1 MSEATEL
8 TKNEQSLINKLEEET
23 KNTSGGLPSYVAT
36 ISENVG
42 SAIELNNELSK
53 RYGNTPISLHDLR
66 KAGNFKNI
74 MCSSSILGSALGM
87 FPSTIEFN
95 DALTSDIKNS
105 RIDDTARV
113 GLKVVVGIGIGAIL
127 LPYAAGAATVG
138 VAAVGSAMV
147 GYLSALAGNII
158 DESWEAGKDYLKDLW
173 SQLETRLND
182 FRNTL
187 SPELQTVFDQCA
199 NPVFEGLQV
208 CPTSLNALQT
218 VLQNNYSDELNKAA
232 NNLGLNQCPLPQ
244 NKMDKIDELMDTAE
258 KTKSPL
264 IVDLDGDGIETVGV
278 SEGVYFDHDGNG
290 FAEKS
295 GWVGK
300 DDGLLVR
307 DINGNGQID
316 DGTEL
321 FGNNSV
327 LSSGAKAANGFE
339 ALKELDSNKDGVFN
353 SSDEVWNEI
362 KVWKDMNQNGFVENG
377 ELLSMEEVNIKE
389 INLSY
394 QNENIKDIN
403 ENIIGQTGSFIKNDN
418 SAGNISDI
426 WFVTDTSNTADRTD
440 VVISDNVKKLPD
452 LIGFGNVHNLHTA
465 MALDESGELKALVEQ
480 FMSETNVSARN
491 ALLNDIIYHWAGVED
506 MDPFGRTPS
515 RYNGTHYLDDARK
528 LEALEEFMGRG
539 YLGTWCWGERDPN
552 PNRHAVL
559 FIHDAFDELKEY
571 VKNELLSQ
579 THYKTL
585 LEKVTLTYDAA
596 TESWDIDVSQAV
608 AAFEEMFA
616 ADVLNTTLMMREFSE
631 IIRTYTDLGDEIIAA
646 FNLLGDEYGDI
657 FERELFKFG
666 KSIGTDGNDIIKDD
680 DFGSIITGLG
690 GNDKLYGNGGDDTII
705 GGAGNDY
712 MAGGDGEDVYLFS
725 KGFGNDEIN
734 TLAADGKKDVIE
746 FDETIMPSNVSIGR
760 QDFDLILTITYD
772 DGTLADSIRV
782 HSYFQEQGTSS
793 ATLAAIKFSDGTSWD
808 YEYAITHWNSIP
820 GIDGGVTMEGNDK
833 ANNLNGTAM
842 DDILVG
848 NGGNDTLRGNA
859 GNDVLKGG
867 SGNDYLD
874 GGEGNDTYIWNYG
887 DGFDTI
893 YDTSNNDTIVFG
905 KGISFRDLVFR
916 SVGQTLLILVDGD
929 EQQGVKISSF
939 FYNINNKIENLR
951 FYDGTIVHLSD
962 IGLTLQQTDAQES
975 VYGSG
980 FDDVI
985 HANGGDDVVWGKG
998 GNDIIYGGAGDDDLR
1013 GEGGNDELY
1022 GGAGDDNLYG
1032 GNGDD
1037 ILFGGAGNDDMN
1049 GEDGRDIYLYNLGD
1063 GLDTIYDGASS
1074 KEEGDVIRFGEGIS
1088 LDDITFET
1096 DGSSLKMILNGDETQ
1111 GLILQ
1116 SFFNTYDDNAKNKV
1130 LEFADGSQVMM
1141 NKRGY
1146 ELVMTKAGSLTAT
1159 NYDDIIHVTEESS
1172 RVWGKGGND
1181 IIYGGAGDDD
1191 LRGEGGNDELYGG
1204 AGDDNLY
1211 GGNGDDILFGG
1222 AGNDDMNGEDGRDIY
1237 LYNLGDGLDTIYDGA
1252 SSKEEGDVIRFGEGI
1267 SLDDITFETDGSS
1280 LKMILN
1286 GDETQGLIL
1295 QSFFNTYDDNAKNK
1309 VLEFADGSQVM
1320 MNKRGYE
1327 LVMTKAG
1334 SLTATN
1340 YDDIIHVTEESSRV
1354 WGKGGN
1360 DIIYGGAGDDDLR
1373 GEGGND
1379 ELYGGAGDDNLYG
1392 GNGDDI
1398 LFGGAG
1404 NDDMNGEDG
1413 RDIYLYNLGDGL
1425 DTIYDGASSK
1435 EEGDVIRFGEGISL
1449 DDITFETDGSS
1460 LKMILNGDETQG
1472 LILQSFFNTYDDN
1485 AKNKVLEFAD
1495 GTKINLLTNPPS
1507 LSSQNASDLLTQALS
1522 TFGADSG
1529 SRTDMSEAGGTV
1541 SEMYDLA
1548 CGYDLTKKAV

>member
-631 IIRTYTDLGDEIIAA
+631 IISTYTDLGDEIIAA
-646 FNLLGDEYGDI
+646 FNLLGDENGDI

-962 IGLTLQQTDAQES
+962 IGLTLQQTDA
-975 VYGSG
+975 
-980 FDDVI
+980 
-985 HANGGDDVVWGKG
+985 
-998 GNDIIYGGAGDDDLR
+998 
-1013 GEGGNDELY
+1013 
-1022 GGAGDDNLYG
+1022 
-1032 GNGDD
+1032 
-1037 ILFGGAGNDDMN
+1037 
-1049 GEDGRDIYLYNLGD
+1049 
-1063 GLDTIYDGASS
+1063 
-1074 KEEGDVIRFGEGIS
+1074 
-1088 LDDITFET
+1088 
-1096 DGSSLKMILNGDETQ
+1096 
-1111 GLILQ
+1111 
-1116 SFFNTYDDNAKNKV
+1116 
-1130 LEFADGSQVMM
+1130 
-1141 NKRGY
+1141 
-1146 ELVMTKAGSLTAT
+1146 KAGSLTAT
-1159 NYDDIIHVTEESS
+1159 NYDDIIHVTEEST

-1267 SLDDITFETDGSS
+1267 SLDDITFETDGSN

-1295 QSFFNTYDDNAKNK
+1295 RSFFNTYDDNAKNK

-1340 YDDIIHVTEESSRV
+1340 YDDIIHVTEESTRV

-1449 DDITFETDGSS
+1449 DDITFETDGSN

-1472 LILQSFFNTYDDN
+1472 LILRSFFNTYDDN

-1548 CGYDLTKKAV
+1548 CGYDLTKKVA

>member
-1 MSEATEL
+1 MSATEY
-8 TKNEQSLINKLEEET
+8 KLIAYSRDVAIVGRPKHTGYALVEYVDGQPIRMKTVEVTADSVIDEMRFSQTNDWVAVDEDLSNHDRIVPTQVYESGSWFTPDRNWVDDRGYKSAVLPIEGDASDIFNKISQNADLFNKLADE
-23 KNTSGGLPSYVAT
+23 GIGFSYDALNQNCNSWCNY
-36 ISENVG
+36 INDKYFSEIDIFN
-42 SAIELNNELSK
+42 ELNSINGANAYIGSNK
-53 RYGNTPISLHDLR
+53 SFPHFSGYVGNPVSMIALLDFMRNQALLENIEKTQEYMETVISGEKIFVDAFQTPTEIVCNVR
-66 KAGNFKNI
+66 
-74 MCSSSILGSALGM
+74 
-87 FPSTIEFN
+87 
-95 DALTSDIKNS
+95 DAE
-105 RIDDTARV
+105 
-113 GLKVVVGIGIGAIL
+113 
-127 LPYAAGAATVG
+127 
-138 VAAVGSAMV
+138 
-147 GYLSALAGNII
+147 GNICKI
-158 DESWEAGKDYLKDLW
+158 S
-173 SQLETRLND
+173 TRI
-182 FRNTL
+182 
-187 SPELQTVFDQCA
+187 
-199 NPVFEGLQV
+199 
-208 CPTSLNALQT
+208 
-218 VLQNNYSDELNKAA
+218 KAE
-232 NNLGLNQCPLPQ
+232 PPF
-244 NKMDKIDELMDTAE
+244 
-258 KTKSPL
+258 
-264 IVDLDGDGIETVGV
+264 
-278 SEGVYFDHDGNG
+278 Y
-290 FAEKS
+290 
-295 GWVGK
+295 
-300 DDGLLVR
+300 
-307 DINGNGQID
+307 
-316 DGTEL
+316 
-321 FGNNSV
+321 
-327 LSSGAKAANGFE
+327 GFE

-353 SSDEVWNEI
+353 SSDEAWNTV
-362 KVWKDMNQNGFVENG
+362 KVWKDSNQNGIVDNS
-377 ELLSMEEVNIKE
+377 ELLSLEQANIAG
-389 INLSY
+389 INLNY
-394 QNENIKDIN
+394 NEQELVDGNGN
-403 ENIIGQTGSFIKNDN
+403 THAQTGTIIKTDG
-418 SAGNISDI
+418 SSGTITDV
-426 WFVTDTSNTADRTD
+426 WFDADTADTID
-440 VVISDNVKKLPD
+440 QAEVIIPDDIKSLPD
-452 LIGFGNVHNLHTA
+452 VSGFGNVHSLQAA

-616 ADVLNTTLMMREFSE
+616 ADVLNTTLVMREFSE
-631 IIRTYTDLGDEIIAA
+631 IIRTYTDLGVEIIAA
-646 FNLLGDEYGDI
+646 FNLLGDENGDI

-705 GGAGNDY
+705 GGVGNDY
-712 MAGGDGEDVYLFS
+712 MVGGDGEDVYLFS

-962 IGLTLQQTDAQES
+962 IGLTLQQTDAKES

-1074 KEEGDVIRFGEGIS
+1074 KEEGDIIRFGEGIS

-1096 DGSSLKMILNGDETQ
+1096 DGSNLKMILNGDETQ
-1111 GLILQ
+1111 GLILR

-1159 NYDDIIHVTEESS
+1159 NYDDIIHVTEEST

-1252 SSKEEGDVIRFGEGI
+1252 SSKEEGDIIRFGEGI
-1267 SLDDITFETDGSS
+1267 SLDDITFETDGSN

-1295 QSFFNTYDDNAKNK
+1295 
-1309 VLEFADGSQVM
+1309 
-1320 MNKRGYE
+1320 R
-1327 LVMTKAG
+1327 
-1334 SLTATN
+1334 
-1340 YDDIIHVTEESSRV
+1340 
-1354 WGKGGN
+1354 
-1360 DIIYGGAGDDDLR
+1360 
-1373 GEGGND
+1373 
-1379 ELYGGAGDDNLYG
+1379 
-1392 GNGDDI
+1392 
-1398 LFGGAG
+1398 
-1404 NDDMNGEDG
+1404 
-1413 RDIYLYNLGDGL
+1413 
-1425 DTIYDGASSK
+1425 
-1435 EEGDVIRFGEGISL
+1435 
-1449 DDITFETDGSS
+1449 
-1460 LKMILNGDETQG
+1460 
-1472 LILQSFFNTYDDN
+1472 SFFNTYDDN

-1507 LSSQNASDLLTQALS
+1507 FSSQNASDLLTQALS

-1529 SRTDMSEAGGTV
+1529 SRTDISEAGGTV

-1548 CGYDLTKKAV
+1548 CGYDLTKKTA